1 MIAWKEELQGPPQE
15 ICVKLRKFAFKQM
28 IAQKEEPQGP
38 PQEIWVKLRKFAFKQ
53 MILWKE
59 EPQGP
64 PQEIFVKFRK
74 FTFKQIIGQKE
85 GPQGPPQEICVKLR
99 KLAFKQK
106 IVWKEQL
113 QGPPQDIWV
122 KLTKRIYI
130 NTEVTATSYVFNK
143 SVFCL
148 RKPEAIEKTTPKL
161 LSAVFGEGVQRIL
174 YFISI
179 LCTLYSRLGQIIAAI
194 FEHFCSVLPLAAQD
208 QSRLYLLIKM
218 FRFLQRSWII
228 LKTIE
233 TRLMI
238 IC

>member
-1 MIAWKEELQGPPQE
+1 MILRKEEPRGPPQE
-15 ICVKLRKFAFKQM
+15 ICVK
-28 IAQKEEPQGP
+28 I
-38 PQEIWVKLRKFAFKQ
+38 
-53 MILWKE
+53 
-59 EPQGP
+59 
-64 PQEIFVKFRK
+64 
-74 FTFKQIIGQKE
+74 
-85 GPQGPPQEICVKLR
+85 R

-148 RKPEAIEKTTPKL
+148 RKPEAKEKTTPKL

-194 FEHFCSVLPLAAQD
+194 FKHFSPTVPPNTQYT
-208 QSRLYLLIKM
+208 SKGKKEERM
-218 FRFLQRSWII
+218 N
-228 LKTIE
+228 
-233 TRLMI
+233 
-238 IC
+238 